1 MKLIGIMGNAGSGKT
16 TFTEH
21 LDKRKNVGVIHV
33 DNLVGNIKRKYF
45 KLFLQKKENNTTPTT
60 KANPKLKSDGKIF
73 SIKIN
78 FYLKFL

>member
-33 DNLVGNIKRKYF
+33 DNLVGNIKRKYW
-45 KLFLQKKENNTTPTT
+45 KK
-60 KANPKLKSDGKIF
+60 
-73 SIKIN
+73 
-78 FYLKFL
+78 